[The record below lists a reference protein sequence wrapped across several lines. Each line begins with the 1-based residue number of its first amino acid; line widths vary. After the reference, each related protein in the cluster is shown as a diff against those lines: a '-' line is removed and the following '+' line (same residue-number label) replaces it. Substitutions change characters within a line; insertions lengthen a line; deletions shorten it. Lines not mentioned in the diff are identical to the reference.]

1 MQLQLEWS
9 SKWKLR
15 IANQML
21 SPPVDYE
28 EASKDEEGGESKNWA
43 DYGNDRQAK
52 NNC

>member
-1 MQLQLEWS
+1 M
-9 SKWKLR
+9 
-15 IANQML
+15 IFQMKIKDCISDVV

-43 DYGNDRQAK
+43 DYGNDRQAE